1 MKELTTEASIAKL
14 DEVIDFIDSVLEE
27 HDCPMKIMTQINV
40 AAEEIFVN
48 IAHYSGSEKATITVS
63 ESGGMAEITF
73 TDSGRPYNPLE
84 KPDPDITL
92 PAEERDIGGL
102 GVFIVKKTMDS
113 VNYDYRGGCNIFT
126 MRKRIKECL

>member
-1 MKELTTEASIAKL
+1 MKELTTEASVAKL
-14 DEVIDFIDSVLEE
+14 DEVIDFIDAFLEE
-27 HDCPMKIMTQINV
+27 HECPMKTMTQINV

-63 ESGGMAEITF
+63 KSDGMAEITF

-102 GVFIVKKTMDS
+102 GIFIVKKTMDS
-113 VNYDYRGGCNIFT
+113 VSYDCRDGCNIFT
-126 MRKRIKECL
+126 MRKRIEA

>member
-14 DEVIDFIDSVLEE
+14 DEVIDFIDAVLEE
-27 HDCPMKIMTQINV
+27 HNCPMKVITQINI

-63 ESGGMAEITF
+63 ESDGMAEMTF

-92 PAEERDIGGL
+92 SAEERGIGGL
-102 GVFIVKKTMDS
+102 GVYIVKKTMDGVS
-113 VNYDYRGGCNIFT
+113 YNYRDGCNIFT
-126 MRKRIKECL
+126 MRKRITA

>member
-73 TDSGRPYNPLE
+73 TDNGRPYNPLE

-102 GVFIVKKTMDS
+102 GVYIVKKTMDS
-113 VNYDYRGGCNIFT
+113 VSYNNRDGCNVFT
-126 MRKRIKECL
+126 MCKRITA

>member
-14 DEVIDFIDSVLEE
+14 DEVLDFIDSVLEE
-27 HDCPMKIMTQINV
+27 HECPMKIITQINV

-63 ESGGMAEITF
+63 ESGGIAEITF

-84 KPDPDITL
+84 KPDPDVTL
-92 PAEERDIGGL
+92 PAEERNIGGL
-102 GVFIVKKTMDS
+102 GVYIVKKTMDS
-113 VNYDYRGGCNIFT
+113 VSYDYRGGCNIFT
-126 MRKRIKECL
+126 MCKRITG